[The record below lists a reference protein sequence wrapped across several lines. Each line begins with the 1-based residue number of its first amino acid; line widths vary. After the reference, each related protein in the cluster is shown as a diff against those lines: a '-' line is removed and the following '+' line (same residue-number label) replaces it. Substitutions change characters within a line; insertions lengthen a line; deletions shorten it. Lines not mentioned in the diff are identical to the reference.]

1 MVFKSI
7 HPLQLKGLCKS
18 DDVNKQQKD
27 TVTEAYAQDQ
37 KILSVQSS
45 ALMKAKEPQLIG
57 MSQSIWP

>member
-1 MVFKSI
+1 MGYAKVTMWTN
-7 HPLQLKGLCKS
+7 
-18 DDVNKQQKD
+18 NKK